1 MNFSFNLGM
10 SGCTII
16 GVVFILIFRFF
27 FVGDFR
33 GSAFFRLVYFRLGLI
48 IAEGATIGIFSTI
61 CALGIG
67 GWTIGGST
75 ICGWTIGGCFRVYLR
90 FIGLPSACVTASTG
104 ASTCASAG
112 ATIRFV
118 YLRFGASGSRFLY
131 VRFGFGTGSIFIIYN
146 RTINFLL
153 LNYNGKLVSI
163 KRIAFRSNFIR
174 TLRCIFGLSA
184 IHAPRSDT
192 VC

>member
-33 GSAFFRLVYFRLGLI
+33 GSRLVYLRLGLTT
-48 IAEGATIGIFSTI
+48 AEGATKGICSTI
-61 CALGIG
+61 CAIG
-67 GWTIGGST
+67 GSTIGGATISGSTIGGST
-75 ICGWTIGGCFRVYLR
+75 IGGSTIGGSTIGNCFRVYLR
-90 FIGLPSACVTASTG
+90 FTG
-104 ASTCASAG
+104 ATASAG
-112 ATIRFV
+112 AAGAAIRFV

-131 VRFGFGTGSIFIIYN
+131 VRFGFGIGSIFIVYN

-153 LNYNGKLVSI
+153 LNYNGTQ
-163 KRIAFRSNFIR
+163 RIAFRSNFIR
-174 TLRCIFGLSA
+174 TLRCIFGVSA
-184 IHAPRSDT
+184 IHTPRSDT

>member
-33 GSAFFRLVYFRLGLI
+33 GSRLVYLRLDLTT
-48 IAEGATIGIFSTI
+48 AEGATKGICSTI
-61 CALGIG
+61 CAIG
-67 GWTIGGST
+67 GSTIGGATIGGST
-75 ICGWTIGGCFRVYLR
+75 IGNCFRVYLR
-90 FIGLPSACVTASTG
+90 FTG
-104 ASTCASAG
+104 ATSVGAVG

-131 VRFGFGTGSIFIIYN
+131 VRFGFGTGSIFIVYN

-153 LNYNGKLVSI
+153 LNYNGTQ
-163 KRIAFRSNFIR
+163 RIAFRSNFIR
-174 TLRCIFGLSA
+174 TLRCIFGVSA
-184 IHAPRSDT
+184 IHTPRSDT

>member
-33 GSAFFRLVYFRLGLI
+33 GSRLVYLRLGLI
-48 IAEGATIGIFSTI
+48 AAEGSTKGICSTICAIGGAAIGGATIGN
-61 CALGIG
+61 
-67 GWTIGGST
+67 
-75 ICGWTIGGCFRVYLR
+75 CFRVYLR
-90 FIGLPSACVTASTG
+90 FTGLPSSGATASVG
-104 ASTCASAG
+104 AAG
-112 ATIRFV
+112 STIRFV

-131 VRFGFGTGSIFIIYN
+131 VRFGFGTGSIFIVYN

-153 LNYNGKLVSI
+153 LNYNGTQC
-163 KRIAFRSNFIR
+163 IAFRSNFIH
-174 TLRCIFGLSA
+174 TLRCIFGVSA
-184 IHAPRSDT
+184 IHAPHSDT

>member
-33 GSAFFRLVYFRLGLI
+33 GSRLVYLRLGLTT
-48 IAEGATIGIFSTI
+48 AEGATKGICSTI
-61 CALGIG
+61 CAIGIGGSTIGGSTIGGSTIG
-67 GWTIGGST
+67 GWTIGN
-75 ICGWTIGGCFRVYLR
+75 CFRVYLR
-90 FIGLPSACVTASTG
+90 FTG
-104 ASTCASAG
+104 ARSVGATG
-112 ATIRFV
+112 ATIRLV

-131 VRFGFGTGSIFIIYN
+131 VRFGFGIGSIFIVYN

-153 LNYNGKLVSI
+153 LNYNGTQ
-163 KRIAFRSNFIR
+163 RIAFRSNFIR
-174 TLRCIFGLSA
+174 TLRCIFGVSA